1 MSRMTRAAQV
11 DLRFGDPAREFL
23 NPDVGFWPGK
33 FARERLHL
41 FG

>member
-1 MSRMTRAAQV
+1 MTHAAQI

-23 NPDVGFWPGK
+23 DSGVSAWPGN